1 MTLPQTVDVSNDNTT
16 QQSVSSKPVEESYA
30 VTDVVTVVA
39 RDKKGKKVCI
49 RKQCVHKYVYICVYT
64 VEPRLSESPLSKP
77 SVIQTYRNPKG

>member
-30 VTDVVTVVA
+30 VTDVVAVVA

-49 RKQCVHKYVYICVYT
+49 HKQCVRKYVYVYLCVYSRT
-64 VEPRLSESPLSKP
+64 SIIRISIIRTLGYPNV
-77 SVIQTYRNPKG
+77 